1 MRSRSLTRPFF
12 IVILLALTLLW
23 LTPLGVTLFVALKT
37 NREYANKPLWSLPTQ
52 FALTDNMRFA
62 WSAGKLGVSF
72 VNTLLYASIGASCA
86 ILLASLAAYALAH
99 LKPRGSFGWFLIIY
113 SGTIF
118 PFQMYLLPLYHM
130 YITLVP
136 PVINRNLYDTQ
147 LGLYLF
153 YIAICIPF
161 CLFVLRNYFTTI
173 PVEIAEAGRLDGLSN
188 FGVYL
193 RIYMPL
199 SLSPIAA
206 LFLFQFTWIWNDLLF
221 GITLA
226 RSEDV
231 RPLMAGLAGMRGI
244 YSAQNTP
251 GVLAGALIASLPTI
265 AIFVGLRRYL
275 LRGLV
280 LTTSGE

>member
-1 MRSRSLTRPFF
+1 MRSRSVTRPLF
-12 IVILLALTLLW
+12 IVTLLVLTLLW
-23 LTPLGVTLFVALKT
+23 LTPLGVTFFVALKSS
-37 NREYANKPLWSLPTQ
+37 REYASKPLWSLPTQ
-52 FALTDNMRFA
+52 FALVDNIRFA

-72 VNTLLYASIGASCA
+72 VNTVLYATIGASCA
-86 ILLASLAAYALAH
+86 IALASLAAFALAH
-99 LKPRGSFGWFLIIY
+99 LRPRGSFGWFLIIY

-118 PFQMYLLPLYHM
+118 PFQMYLLPLYHI
-130 YITLVP
+130 YITHD
-136 PVINRNLYDTQ
+136 LYDTK

-193 RIYMPL
+193 RIYVPL
-199 SLSPIAA
+199 SFSPIAA

-226 RSEDV
+226 RSDDV

-265 AIFVGLRRYL
+265 AIFLGLRKYL
-275 LRGLV
+275 LQGLV
-280 LTTSGE
+280 LTTQGE